1 MAAFPSTAT
10 DVSGHDAARIQDKN
24 AAQTTDE
31 RLFQKHQLLKERI
44 CAFNQQ
50 RDLPTPAAFATQ
62 VTGAQSEVQL

>member
-31 RLFQKHQLLKERI
+31 RLLQKHQLLKERA
-44 CAFNQQ
+44 CAFSKQG
-50 RDLPTPAAFATQ
+50 DLHIPAAFGTR
-62 VTGAQSEVQL
+62 VHSKVQL